1 MIKKRW
7 TVCRIGD
14 QWHALDRDL
23 ESRFSAPTWY
33 AAMTFARISA
43 EAELQH
49 AWNAVSTRK
58 SIDRLAKMIERI
70 RDMNE

>member
-23 ESRFSAPTWY
+23 ESRFSSTNWY
-33 AAMTFARISA
+33 AAMTYARMSA
-43 EAELQH
+43 QAELQH
-49 AWNAVSTRK
+49 AWNEMGMQQSMN
-58 SIDRLAKMIERI
+58 RLTKMLRQM
-70 RDMNE
+70 RDKDE